1 MLSDAPAKGVLL
13 VGVDPLLDVA
23 NPQAAAAALKQADM
37 VVGLTSHRTDALLDL
52 ADVLLPMAPFTETS
66 GSFVNAEGTLQSF
79 VGVVP
84 AQGEARP
91 GWKVLRV
98 LGNSLGLSGFEFES
112 SEQVRAGLK
121 LDVQQATP
129 AGLQA
134 LAGTAEPALVRLNEL
149 PVYASDMLVRQAES
163 LQATRD
169 GRDAATVQLPQ
180 GLWAQLNLNDGE
192 LVRVAQGQGHALLPA
207 KLHPGLAEGVVRVA
221 GGLAATATLG
231 AGFGAI
237 TVEKARNDRPTL
249 CLGRAAPRG
258 LLAGG
263 LEPDEDHRGGGAA
276 DALRGLPDALGT
288 QGHRPFAAAP
298 GSEPGRPLRLAD
310 ADR

>member
-1 MLSDAPAKGVLL
+1 V
-13 VGVDPLLDVA
+13 
-23 NPQAAAAALKQADM
+23 
-37 VVGLTSHRTDALLDL
+37 
-52 ADVLLPMAPFTETS
+52 
-66 GSFVNAEGTLQSF
+66 QSF

-98 LGNSLGLSGFEFES
+98 LGNSLGLPGFEFES

-121 LDVQQATP
+121 LEALQFTP
-129 AGLQA
+129 PAIQPLP
-134 LAGTAEPALVRLNEL
+134 TVAEGSSAALVRLNEL

-169 GRDAATVQLPQ
+169 GRDAATVQLPR
-180 GLWAQLNLNDGE
+180 GLWTQLSLNDGE

-221 GGLAATATLG
+221 GGLAATAALG

-237 TVEKARNDRPTL
+237 TVEK
-249 CLGRAAPRG
+249 
-258 LLAGG
+258 
-263 LEPDEDHRGGGAA
+263 GA
-276 DALRGLPDALGT
+276 
-288 QGHRPFAAAP
+288 Q
-298 GSEPGRPLRLAD
+298 
-310 ADR
+310 